1 MKPSS
6 TNTKISKNITEE
18 DENTSLSAVGS
29 NINNNNSNNNSS
41 PRAVNV
47 HVEDLYRIFQQGQ
60 LEVVALKGV
69 NLKIYAGEIVII
81 MGPSGSGKTTLLNCI
96 SGLDRPSAGNIFIRG
111 FDIAK
116 MNDLGVQKVLQ
127 NEIGIVFQFFN
138 LVPSLT
144 AAGNIE
150 LPMNIADKPEIY
162 RKERVKNLLN
172 LVGLEDRSHH
182 RPFTL
187 SGGEK
192 QRVAIAMAFAND
204 PRVILADEPTGN
216 IDSITSD
223 NIMQIFTEFI
233 EKYPEKSVVIVTHNP
248 ALRKI
253 ADRTFIIKDGQI
265 IRELGRLDPNG
276 QTLASESPQS
286 GTEAQVVNDLLAGR
300 SSKDEVEEILNP
312 INRFL
317 EYTKLK
323 ICKYCGSTQI
333 QKKIDRQKGS
343 FQMVK
348 GHLITRSAIYCE
360 ECHQFY
366 FETVS
371 VKEMELK
378 L

>member
-6 TNTKISKNITEE
+6 TDNKISKNIAEE
-18 DENTSLSAVGS
+18 DENASPSAVGS
-29 NINNNNSNNNSS
+29 NNNNANNNNSS

-162 RKERVKNLLN
+162 RKDRVKNLLK

-276 QTLASESPQS
+276 QTPAVETSQS
-286 GTEAQVVNDLLAGR
+286 GTEAQVVNDLLTGR

-317 EYTKLK
+317 EYKKLDH
-323 ICKYCGSTQI
+323 CKFCESIQI
-333 QKKIDRQKGS
+333 QKRIDHNQGS
-343 FQMVK
+343 FRMEK
-348 GHLITRSAIYCE
+348 GHLITRAAIYCE
-360 ECHQFY
+360 QCHQFY

>member
-6 TNTKISKNITEE
+6 IETKISKNITEE
-18 DENTSLSAVGS
+18 DENASLSAVGS
-29 NINNNNSNNNSS
+29 NNNNINSS

-81 MGPSGSGKTTLLNCI
+81 MGPSGSGKTTLLNCM

-150 LPMNIADKPEIY
+150 LPMNIADKPELY
-162 RKERVKNLLN
+162 RKERVKNLLD

-187 SGGEK
+187 SGGER

-223 NIMQIFTEFI
+223 KIMQIFANFREQ
-233 EKYPEKSVVIVTHNP
+233 YPEKSVVIVTHNP

-265 IRELGRLDPNG
+265 IRELGRVDPKG
-276 QTLASESPQS
+276 ETFASEPQSS
-286 GTEAQVVNDLLAGR
+286 GTETQVVHDILTGR

-317 EYTKLK
+317 EFGK
-323 ICKYCGSTQI
+323 IEKCRYCESPQI
-333 QKKIDRQKGS
+333 QKKIDHQQGS
-343 FQMVK
+343 FRMEN
-348 GHLITRSAIYCE
+348 GHLITRAAIYCE
-360 ECHQFY
+360 QCHQFY

-371 VKEMELK
+371 VKEMELN